1 MLRPFQAECKKV
13 IAKDL
18 RSFSIQF
25 SNRWHSQ
32 ELLAHANKLGSL
44 PGEEKDRAMGE
55 IHSFICACWF
65 GRVSGLLTLL
75 GTKIERQLVI
85 TGLRVLQQR

>member
-1 MLRPFQAECKKV
+1 MLRPFQAERKKV

-32 ELLAHANKLGSL
+32 ELLAHANELGSL
-44 PGEEKDRAMGE
+44 PGEKKDRAMGE
-55 IHSFICACWF
+55 VHSFTCACWF
-65 GRVSGLLTLL
+65 WWMARFLALF

-85 TGLRVLQQR
+85 TGL

>member
-55 IHSFICACWF
+55 VYSFICVRWF
-65 GRVSGLLTLL
+65 EWVAGLLALF

>member
-32 ELLAHANKLGSL
+32 ELLAHANELGSL

-55 IHSFICACWF
+55 IHSFICVHWF
-65 GRVSGLLTLL
+65 GWMAGLLVLF
-75 GTKIERQLVI
+75 GTKVERQLVV
-85 TGLRVLQQR
+85 TGLGVP

>member
-13 IAKDL
+13 IAEDL

-44 PGEEKDRAMGE
+44 AGEEKDRAMGE

-65 GRVSGLLTLL
+65 WWVARFLALL